1 MTSRRTD
8 GLAVLARLKRHET
21 ENVALEMAE
30 VNRALGQLEA
40 ERQALMEQLNDRGDP
55 DAVEATRVLSDFI
68 RNVSATIHHK
78 ETQANR
84 LRENSADMHRQ
95 LNDLFA
101 EAKRIDLIRHRRAE
115 ARKRA
120 ADDAATAA
128 QDEGFLSIWL
138 QNGATA

>member
-30 VNRALGQLEA
+30 VNRALGQIEA
-40 ERQALMEQLNDRGDP
+40 ERQALMAQLNERGDP

-68 RNVSATIHHK
+68 RNVSQTIHHK
-78 ETQANR
+78 ETQARR
-84 LRENSADMHRQ
+84 LRENSADIHRQ

-101 EAKRIDLIRHRRAE
+101 DAKRIDLIRHRRSE

-138 QNGATA
+138 QNGSEA